1 MISDEVK
8 AVLSPYQV
16 QDKISFNPLIFL
28 EMGTIK
34 QGILGGFSGKVGTVI
49 GGSWKGISYM
59 RSIPQ
64 SVKNPR
70 TDGQVNQRTKFTVAL
85 DFLKPMTGL
94 IQVGFKLYAQKQ
106 TAFNA
111 AMSYILNNAI
121 TGTSPDFSV
130 YYNLA
135 LVSRGSLTGAVN
147 AQAASANG
155 AVNITWDDNSGSGT
169 ATQTD
174 KALIVVLNSTR
185 AESVFDAGGNQR
197 GFGTED
203 ISVPADWAGENVE
216 VFLGFITED
225 GKNVSN
231 SVYLGTVTVA

>member
-1 MISDEVK
+1 
-8 AVLSPYQV
+8 
-16 QDKISFNPLIFL
+16 
-28 EMGTIK
+28 MGTIK

-70 TDGQVNQRTKFTVAL
+70 SEGQVSQRTKFTVAL
-85 DFLKPMTGL
+85 DFLKPVTGL

-111 AMSYILNNAI
+111 AMSYTLNNAI
-121 TGTSPDFSV
+121 TGTSPNFSID
-130 YYNLA
+130 YSKA
-135 LVSRGSLTGAVN
+135 LVSRGSLPGARN
-147 AQAASANG
+147 GQATSASGVVSFA
-155 AVNITWDDNSGSGT
+155 WDDNSSIGT

-174 KALIVVLNSTR
+174 KALLAVLNTTR
-185 AESVFDAGGNQR
+185 GEAMIETAGNQR
-197 GFGTED
+197 SAGSED
-203 ISVPADWAGENVE
+203 IAVPADWVGEDVE
-216 VFLGFITED
+216 VFIGFISED
-225 GKNVSN
+225 AKSVSS

>member
-1 MISDEVK
+1 
-8 AVLSPYQV
+8 
-16 QDKISFNPLIFL
+16 
-28 EMGTIK
+28 MGTIK

-70 TDGQVNQRTKFTVAL
+70 SVGQVNQRTKFSVAL

-94 IQVGFKLYAQKQ
+94 LQVGFKLYAQKQ

-121 TGTSPDFSV
+121 IGTSPDFSV
-130 YYNLA
+130 DYSLA

-147 AQAASANG
+147 AQATSANG
-155 AVNITWDDNSGSGT
+155 VVTLTWDDNTGIGNG
-169 ATQTD
+169 AQTD
-174 KALIVVLNSTR
+174 KALIVVLNPTR
-185 AESVFDAGGNQR
+185 GESVFDAGGNQR
-197 GFGTED
+197 SSGTEG
-203 ISVPADWAGENVE
+203 ISVPAYWVGENVE

-231 SVYLGTVTVA
+231 SIYLGSVTVA